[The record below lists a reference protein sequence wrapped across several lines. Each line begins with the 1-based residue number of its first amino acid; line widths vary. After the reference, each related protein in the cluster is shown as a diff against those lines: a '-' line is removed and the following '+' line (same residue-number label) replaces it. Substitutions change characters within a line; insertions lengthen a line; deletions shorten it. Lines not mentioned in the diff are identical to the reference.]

1 MRDLQVV
8 LTPADSLMG
17 QLSSR
22 TRPEGQKEISRL
34 SLATT
39 TLVVCSMS
47 IKLSSGREIP
57 VEMHKA
63 RMVQRISLIPVEE
76 RLRAITQAG
85 YNTFLLKTED
95 IFLDM
100 LTDSGVNAMSD
111 NQFAGMMRT
120 DDAYAGSMT
129 FYEFAKAVEDVL
141 GYKYVMNVHQGRAAE
156 HLLTKVFAK
165 SGDVIPTNYHFTTT
179 KAHIE
184 LIGATCLEIYYDDAL
199 QTTSTNPFKGNMD
212 PEKLRSTIK
221 KYGREKVAFV
231 RMEATTNLIGGQPF
245 SMQNLRQIREI
256 CNQHDILLVLDGSL
270 VCENAYLIRQREREY
285 ENKTVAEIAREI
297 CAIPDIYYM
306 SGRKNTSV
314 RGGMIATNNKALFDK
329 VRPWLPVYEGFY
341 TYGGMSMREI
351 GAMAVGVRE
360 MVDPAVAGSSVEQIK
375 YFVGRLVETGIPV
388 VTPPG
393 GLACHLDAMK
403 FLPHVPQSQYP
414 AGALSAA
421 LYLASGTRSMERGTV
436 SMDRDREGK
445 ELIADVELTRI
456 ALPRRVYTV
465 SHIEYA
471 VDRINWLYKHRN
483 TVKGLRFVYEPPVL
497 RFFDGRLEPIGD
509 WGRELCEAFKRE
521 IGDY

>member
-1 MRDLQVV
+1 MMV
-8 LTPADSLMG
+8 
-17 QLSSR
+17 
-22 TRPEGQKEISRL
+22 KF
-34 SLATT
+34 
-39 TLVVCSMS
+39 
-47 IKLSSGREIP
+47 SSGKQIP

-63 RMVQRISLIPVEE
+63 RMVQKISLIPVED
-76 RLRAITQAG
+76 RLKAIAEAG
-85 YNTFLLKTED
+85 YNTFLLKTKD

-111 NQFAGMMRT
+111 NQFAGMIRT

-129 FYEFAKAVEDVL
+129 FYEFAEAVEDVL
-141 GYKYVMNVHQGRAAE
+141 GYKLVMNTHQGRAAE
-156 HLLTKVFAK
+156 HLLSKVFGKA
-165 SGDVIPTNYHFTTT
+165 GGVIPTNYHFTTT

-184 LIGATCLEIYYDDAL
+184 LSGSTCLEIYYDDAL
-199 QTTSTNPFKGNMD
+199 KTESTNQFKGNMD
-212 PEKLRSTIK
+212 PEKLRNVIE
-221 KYGREKVAFV
+221 KYGRDKIGFV

-245 SMQNLRQIREI
+245 SMANLKEIRDI
-256 CNQHDILLVLDGSL
+256 CTKNGLLLVLDGSL
-270 VCENAYLIRQREREY
+270 ICENAYLIGQREKGY
-285 ENKTVAEIAREI
+285 EHKSVAEIVREI
-297 CAIPDIYYM
+297 CGLVDLFYM

-360 MVDPAVAGSSVEQIK
+360 MVDPAVAGCSVEQIR
-375 YFVGRLVETGIPV
+375 YFVGRLVESGVPV

-421 LYLASGTRSMERGTV
+421 LYVASGIRSMERGTV
-436 SMDRDREGK
+436 SMDRDKEGK
-445 ELIADVELTRI
+445 EQLADVELTRI
-456 ALPRRVYTV
+456 ALPRRVYTL

-471 VDRINWLYKHRN
+471 VDRINWLYKHRDL
-483 TVKGLRFVYEPPVL
+483 VKGLRFVFEPPVL

-509 WGRELCEAFKRE
+509 WGRHLADAFKRE
-521 IGDY
+521 IGDH